1 MCLILA
7 ILSHYNWDMYFVIR
21 KYKMFKQL
29 NYEIVKNKAY
39 NLEANAKK
47 VCEAYLTLNDD
58 KDVEY
63 FIIEALEGNFLQPK
77 EAKQL
82 ELPLS

>member
-1 MCLILA
+1 
-7 ILSHYNWDMYFVIR
+7 
-21 KYKMFKQL
+21 MFKQL

-63 FIIEALEGNFLQPK
+63 FIIEALEGNFLQPIRGK
-77 EAKQL
+77 AVRIASFIKRL
-82 ELPLS
+82 